1 MSEGA
6 RPTIEIDIEFSS
18 DAEHDVEIFA
28 TGDSEMLGPRSD
40 VLAGVVSGA
49 VRRGSAAILDL
60 HARPG
65 YRPGAKI
72 ATSSGRRTGPS
83 DIVRPV
89 LVDPRRACALAG
101 DGELFSTRI
110 DGLELDDEQA
120 DDSRQFLVWT
130 GRMSGAHIGV
140 VPISLHLLASP
151 SLVVT
156 VLELVPQ
163 ERLRWHRRSF
173 VRAGID
179 VVEALAVRLDRL
191 AGPPHPVADA
201 C

>member
-1 MSEGA
+1 MSGWA
-6 RPTIEIDIEFSS
+6 RPDPIDETPSNS
-18 DAEHDVEIFA
+18 DVEVFA
-28 TGDSEMLGPRSD
+28 TGDTKVHTRNED
-40 VLAGVVSGA
+40 VIVGTVTDA
-49 VRRGSAAILDL
+49 VRRGGAAVLDL

-89 LVDPRRACALAG
+89 LVDPRRACALAA
-101 DGELFSTRI
+101 DGELFRDRI

-130 GRMSGAHIGV
+130 GRMSGAHIGI
-140 VPISLHLLASP
+140 VPISIHLLASP

-156 VLELVPQ
+156 VFELVPQ

-173 VRAGID
+173 VKAGIE
-179 VVEALAVRLDRL
+179 VVEALALRLDRL
-191 AGPPHPVADA
+191 AGPAHRVADA